1 MIKGIVF
8 DFGGVIVRLPIEEDM
23 HDVLV
28 ESGLNFETLWD
39 GWRKYRDPYDHG
51 KFDCKEMYRRIMG
64 DLNLPFDN
72 ALLARLEEYDMRSWT
87 HANPDT
93 LALMKK
99 LKAEGF
105 KIGILTNMAR
115 QFADM
120 TFPVTFAEHTKTAD
134 ALVISAHEDLIKPDP
149 AIYDLMCKR
158 IGLAPEE
165 LIFVD
170 DLERNCIAA
179 CKCGWQAVQF
189 TTVAEAEAKIRDIV
203 NNCCV

>member
-28 ESGLNFETLWD
+28 ASGLTFETMWN
-39 GWRKYRDPYDHG
+39 GWIKYRDTYDHG
-51 KFDCKEMYRRIMG
+51 KFDCKEMYRRILG
-64 DLNLPFDN
+64 DLKLPYDD
-72 ALLARLEEYDMRSWT
+72 ALLERLEDYDMRSWT

-99 LKAEGF
+99 LKAEGL

-115 QFADM
+115 QFADR
-120 TFPVTFAEHTKTAD
+120 TFPVTFAEHTKIAD
-134 ALVISAHEDLIKPDP
+134 ALVISAYEDLIKPDP
-149 AIYDLMCKR
+149 AIYDLFCRR
-158 IGLAPEE
+158 IGLAPGE

-170 DLERNCIAA
+170 DLERNCVAA
-179 CKCGWQAVQF
+179 RNCGWKAVQF
-189 TTVAEAEAKIRDIV
+189 TTVDDVESRIRDMLKA
-203 NNCCV
+203 